1 MRNFCLKHWRQKKIV
16 VPPSTMAV
24 KSKAA
29 VVENEASP
37 SLQKLTEEISALTMV
52 VKSASMGTPKTK
64 HPITKLKLTPL
75 RAMGTRAVM
84 PMEIAPGKAKGQ
96 LHQLQDPS
104 NLGKSHYN
112 VINVE
117 AGAICT
123 KNVPHRGA

>member
-1 MRNFCLKHWRQKKIV
+1 MEMLEAEKDCCSSK
-16 VPPSTMAV
+16 STPT

-29 VVENEASP
+29 VVEQEASP

-52 VKSASMGTPKTK
+52 VKSASMGTPRQR
-64 HPITKLKLTPL
+64 HPITRLRLTPL
-75 RAMGTRAVM
+75 RVMGIRAVK
-84 PMEIAPGKAKGQ
+84 PMETALGKAKGQ

-112 VINVE
+112 VINAE
-117 AGAICT
+117 AGAIHT